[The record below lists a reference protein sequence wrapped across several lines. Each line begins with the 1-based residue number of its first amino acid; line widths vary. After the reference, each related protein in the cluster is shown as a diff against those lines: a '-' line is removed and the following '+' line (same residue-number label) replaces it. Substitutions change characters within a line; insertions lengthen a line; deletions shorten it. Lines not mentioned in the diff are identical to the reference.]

1 MGLSVAEA
9 VALIEQAPRS
19 DLTPETVAE
28 AFALGTRATN
38 VQREMLDSKLVGHV
52 VEWDLRVYD
61 VDLADG
67 RLTVTSRAIPIAD
80 AEAVPLLR
88 VMAFVLPQNEA
99 DDALLRA
106 VKTDDLIRIRG
117 IVQEIR
123 LRTVVVIVPAVVITG
138 HAHT

>member
-1 MGLSVAEA
+1 VGLSVAEA

-38 VQREMLDSKLVGHV
+38 VQREMLDSKLIGRVI
-52 VEWDLRVYD
+52 EWEFQVYD
-61 VDLADG
+61 VELTDG
-67 RLTVTSRAIPIAD
+67 RFTVTSRAIPIAD
-80 AEAVPLLR
+80 ADAVPLLR
-88 VMAFVLPQNEA
+88 VMAYVLPQDEA

-106 VKTDDLIRIRG
+106 VKTDDLIQIRG

-138 HAHT
+138 RAHT